1 MKKVNYVQTI
11 LASAILSLS
20 LSSCGNKDVSPN
32 VNEKIIEGAELV
44 SDLGNEMLE
53 EVKNKEKVFNKN
65 DIYIFVSPDDNGS
78 FGLKFLEKIQENE
91 FQYILLNWDL
101 DMDLETYENLKT
113 YEIKEDNLRYWND
126 ITKIIPDCDYG
137 FAIRATEIDLFTK
150 DEYTFKD
157 LSQISTQI
165 IEEINNCFENDFDEN
180 EKFNLDQLILVNCEG
195 HYSIYYCDIN
205 NCLAFSYGN
214 EGDYHMGFYFYDL
227 IDRRNGLKTLTSMSS
242 SEYDGKIYLD
252 SDTSY
257 KITSLNKDYSESFQD
272 KELKVEFGYTK
283 EGTLNGNRILL
294 SDFWNYITSEQIQ
307 NGYLTYSEI
316 KALLKDLNNSEQL
329 KYTIEMD

>member
-11 LASAILSLS
+11 LASAVLSLS
-20 LSSCGNKDVSPN
+20 LSGCGNKDVSQN

-44 SDLGNEMLE
+44 SDLENEILE
-53 EVKNKEKVFNKN
+53 EVKNKEKVFNKK

-101 DMDLETYENLKT
+101 DMDIETYENLKT
-113 YEIKEDNLRYWND
+113 YEIKENNLRYWND

-205 NCLAFSYGN
+205 NCQAFSYGN
-214 EGDYHMGFYFYDL
+214 EEDYMGFYFYDL
-227 IDRRNGLKTLTSMSS
+227 IDRRNGLKALTSMPI
-242 SEYDGKIYLD
+242 SEYDGKIYFD
-252 SDTSY
+252 NDTSY
-257 KITSLNKDYSESFQD
+257 KITSLNKDYAESFQD